1 MTSLFKKKPAVVAKT
16 ARKVRLTPSEVQLA
30 INNGIPLVDMAK
42 AKAPKRGRPVGS
54 KNKAK
59 QKPAAKVKTFKQST
73 TDAAVHRLMDA
84 NLSLI
89 KDNNQLLKLI
99 ENLEHQIIGFRAV
112 ISYLENQTG
121 LRNTQ

>member
-30 INNGIPLVDMAK
+30 IHNGIPLGDMAK
-42 AKAPKRGRPVGS
+42 AKLPKRGRPVGS

-59 QKPAAKVKTFKQST
+59 PAAKVKTFKQSDS
-73 TDAAVHRLMDA
+73 DAAVHSLMDE
-84 NLSLI
+84 NLRLISDNRQLI
-89 KDNNQLLKLI
+89 KVI

-112 ISYLENQTG
+112 VSYLESQAG
-121 LRNTQ
+121 LRVTQ